1 MLIPV
6 DKVKSI
12 DDFKDYDTQMLERKL
27 KAIEVAIRSY
37 THNKFQNRNIRFV
50 ATSLDGVINGT
61 TKYLKVGDTLE
72 ISKSMN
78 AGLYVITDI
87 TETDIVLDKD
97 LYEELDNLVTKIEYP
112 EDVIEGALD
121 ILRWDLGMK
130 DKIGIASE
138 SLSRHSVTYQ
148 SLDSSNTIEGR
159 PSVLFGF
166 CTPYMKARF

>member
-6 DKVKSI
+6 EKVKSI